1 MTPDAHEVFFLPA
14 SAMGGGS
21 DTGSEDAFRML
32 LGRFSETISPGP
44 TQFTA
49 VKIHAG
55 ERGNRYYLRP
65 AMVMAV
71 LKGLGLPLSQTF
83 LTDTT
88 VLYRGSRM
96 SAPEYIALAR
106 EHGFGLPDTPPF
118 IVADGLRGTD
128 EVTVMLPYSCE
139 LGSARIARAIADAD
153 GMVVISHFKGHMLA
167 GFGGAI
173 KNLAMG
179 CSSRGGKLT
188 QHSSVRPAVRTER
201 CTACGLC
208 VSHCPENALSIGE
221 REVVELESSLCSG
234 CGECLQACP
243 TGALGVNWNQEAGV
257 FHRRLAEYALA
268 AASTSG
274 EARIYVNFLVDIS
287 SSCDCDSGAPPPF
300 MDDIGVLASLDP
312 VAIDQA
318 SFDLVRD
325 AAVPETSPLA
335 AKGAGQGTDKFAL
348 VWPGIRSELQL
359 EHAQSIGLGSRDY
372 TLLDV
377 TGASGG

>member
-1 MTPDAHEVFFLPA
+1 MSEGPDATP
-14 SAMGGGS
+14 
-21 DTGSEDAFRML
+21 EDAFRLL
-32 LGRFSETISPGP
+32 LGRFSEAISPGP

-65 AMVMAV
+65 ARIMAV
-71 LKGLGLPLSQTF
+71 LNGLGLPRSQTF

-96 SAPEYIALAR
+96 SAPEYTVLAG
-106 EHGFGLPDTPPF
+106 EHGFGLPGTPPF

-128 EVTVMLPYSCE
+128 EVTVMLPSSCE
-139 LGSARIARAIADAD
+139 LDSARIARAIADAD

-179 CSSRGGKLT
+179 CSSRGGKLV
-188 QHSSVRPAVRTER
+188 QHSSVRPSVRPER

-208 VSHCPENALSIGE
+208 VAHCPEDALSVGE
-221 REVVELESSLCSG
+221 MESVELESSICSG

-243 TGALGVNWNQEAGV
+243 TGALGVNWNQESGV

-274 EARIYVNFLVDIS
+274 DTRVYVNFLVDIS

-318 SFDLVRD
+318 SFDLVRE
-325 AAVPETSPLA
+325 AELPESSPLA
-335 AKGAGQGTDKFAL
+335 AKGAGAGTDKFAL
-348 VWPGIRSELQL
+348 VWPGIRSQLQL

-372 TLLDV
+372 ELLDV
-377 TGASGG
+377 TRDGEPQGTSAGSSRSSR